1 MLRTPAPFIGALGV
15 METKFIEPTV
25 ASRVKL
31 ALCAGFGI
39 VLSLAMDRWWPPF
52 MGFVKGLSTCE
63 SLPWLR
69 GITIAFVILFLL
81 AGLSAFRAAIMTL
94 RSGQSP
100 FPGAWVWSRTKV
112 RMGWKAKLDGYGFAL
127 LALLCVLGLVVSGY
141 LLHVNDIFCW
151 PVSCGC

>member
-1 MLRTPAPFIGALGV
+1 

-25 ASRVKL
+25 ASRLKL
-31 ALCAGFGI
+31 VLCAILG
-39 VLSLAMDRWWPPF
+39 VTASLAMDRWWHPF
-52 MGFVKGLSTCE
+52 MAFVTGLPTCE

-69 GITIAFVILFLL
+69 GLVIAFVFLFLL
-81 AGLSAFRAAIMTL
+81 AGLSVSRAAILTL

-112 RMGWKAKLDGYGFAL
+112 RTGWKAKFDGYAF
-127 LALLCVLGLVVSGY
+127 GLVALICFLGPAVAAY
-141 LLHVNDIFCW
+141 LLQVNVIFCW